1 MSIKP
6 EPGPP
11 AIRRTA
17 ISRVAFA
24 LLAVVAVL
32 SVGVIAALLLQQ
44 RADALTA
51 GEKLGI
57 AFVQLADEQTSRSL
71 QIAEQTLQLA
81 EVRLSAAV
89 AAGRDSEEAIRT
101 DFQELITAHPFLRAI
116 WVADERGRMIHN
128 SDADNVGTDLSER
141 PYYRHHRDH
150 PASGF
155 MIGSPTLS
163 RTKGTWFIPVS
174 QTLRRASGEFA
185 GVMVGALE
193 PRFFDRIWRLGC
205 SQNCVITLFRD
216 DRVLMMRSPLEERLM
231 GTVLPPGPITPL
243 LRAGEVSGNFELASP
258 IDGQK
263 RLVAWRRLDAYPS
276 FFIIVAQPTA
286 GVLADW
292 WRVVWIS
299 VVGWT
304 VVVAAL
310 AALTA
315 LLAREWRVRN
325 AADERSRLLFE
336 ASPYPIYAIDRQSQ
350 RFTAANDAAV
360 AQYGWS
366 REEFLSM
373 GVDDLYLPEDVPA
386 VHAAREKVLPG
397 LLQQGISGA
406 TRVLE
411 GLHQRTKGG
420 DIIDVE
426 LNLRLIELDGR
437 LTTLVMARN
446 ITDRVRAERA
456 RQAAETQARESQER
470 YRLLFESVPY
480 PVVVTDRR
488 TMRLLA
494 VNDATTRLYGWSREE
509 LLAMVIEDFYL
520 PEDRAASTARRQG
533 FSANT
538 TQIVRGVRH
547 LRKDGALIDIEL
559 AVRFLEYDGQPA
571 ALAIVVDVTD
581 RIRADLAHKAAEE
594 QLRQSQKMEAVGQLT
609 GGIAHDFNNIL
620 TVILA
625 NIDALQEEENVGAPV
640 AARLERVS
648 KAVQRASDLTRQLL
662 AYSRKQPLR
671 PQRTNINDLVTTTG
685 SLLRRS
691 LGAQVEIESVL
702 ADGLWP
708 VSVDRTQL
716 ETALVNLC
724 VNARDAMPDG
734 GRLSIETANVTLDAE
749 HVARNPD
756 AIIGDHVM
764 LAVTDTG
771 SGMAPNV
778 AARVFEPFFTTKGIG
793 KGTGLGL
800 SMVYGFI
807 KQSKGHIAVESALGR
822 GTTFRLYLPRGKK
835 GQVDKTPE
843 PRMEVVGGKE
853 RILVVE
859 DEPNVRAGAVLQLR
873 SLGYTVSEAPDGA
886 AGVAAFEAASP
897 PFDLLLTDVVMPGR
911 LNGKALADEVA
922 RRWPATRIVFMSG
935 YSDNALT
942 EDGRL
947 SAGVLL
953 LSKPF
958 RKADLA
964 SIVRRALG

>member
-1 MSIKP
+1 MSIQP
-6 EPGPP
+6 RPGSP
-11 AIRRTA
+11 AIRRIA
-17 ISRVAFA
+17 ISRGAFV
-24 LLAVVAVL
+24 LLAVGAVL
-32 SVGVIAALLLQQ
+32 SAGVIVASLLQQ
-44 RADALTA
+44 RVDALAA
-51 GEKLGI
+51 GEKLGS

-81 EVRLSAAV
+81 EVRLSAAI
-89 AAGRDSEEAIRT
+89 AAGRGSEAAMRT
-101 DFQELITAHPFLRAI
+101 DFRELIAAHPFLRAI
-116 WVADERGRMIHN
+116 WVADERGRLVYD
-128 SDADNVGTDLSER
+128 SDVGSIGVDLTER
-141 PYYRHHRDH
+141 PYFKHHRDR
-150 PASGF
+150 PESGF
-155 MIGSPTLS
+155 MIGAPTRS
-163 RTKGTWFIPVS
+163 RTNGTWFIPVS
-174 QTLRRASGEFA
+174 QTLRRPGGEFA
-185 GVMVGALE
+185 GVIVGALE

-205 SQNCVITLFRD
+205 AQDCMISLFRD
-216 DRVLMMRSPLEERLM
+216 DRVLMMRSPLEERLLA
-231 GTVLPPGPITPL
+231 TILPPGPITPL
-243 LRAGEVSGNFELASP
+243 LKAGQVSGNFELASP
-258 IDGQK
+258 IDGEK

-292 WRVVWIS
+292 WRAVWIS

-310 AALTA
+310 AGLIV
-315 LLAREWRVRN
+315 LLSREWRVRH

-336 ASPYPIYAIDRQSQ
+336 ASPYPIYAIDRQTQ

-373 GVDDLYLPEDVPA
+373 GVDDLYRPEDVPA
-386 VHAAREKVLPG
+386 VHAARQKILPG

-411 GLHQRTKGG
+411 GLQQRTKSG

-446 ITDRVRAERA
+446 VTDRVRAERA
-456 RQAAETQARESQER
+456 RQAAETQALESQER

-509 LLAMVIEDFYL
+509 LLAMVIEDFYR
-520 PEDRAASTARRQG
+520 PEDRAASISRRQG
-533 FSANT
+533 FSADV

-547 LRKDGALIDIEL
+547 LRKDGTLIDIEL
-559 AVRFLEYDGQPA
+559 AVRFLEYDGRAA

-581 RIRADLAHKAAEE
+581 RLRADLAHKAAEE

-625 NIDALQEEENVGAPV
+625 NIDALQEEENVDPPV

-662 AYSRKQPLR
+662 AYSRKQSLR

-685 SLLRRS
+685 NLLRRS
-691 LGAQVEIESVL
+691 LGAQIEIDQSL
-702 ADGLWP
+702 ANDLWP
-708 VSVDRTQL
+708 VNVDRTQL

-734 GRLSIETANVTLDAE
+734 GRLSIETANVTLDAAY
-749 HVARNPD
+749 VTRNPD
-756 AIIGDHVM
+756 ATIGDHVM

-771 SGMAPNV
+771 SGMAPDV
-778 AARVFEPFFTTKGIG
+778 AARVFEPFFTTKGVG

-807 KQSKGHIAVESALGR
+807 KQSKGHIAVDSAVGR
-822 GTTFRLYLPRGKK
+822 GTTFRLHLPRGKD
-835 GQVDKTPE
+835 GQMEKAGE
-843 PRMEVVGGKE
+843 QKIEVVGGKE
-853 RILVVE
+853 RILVAE
-859 DEPNVRAGAVLQLR
+859 DEPNVRAGAVLQLK
-873 SLGYTVSEAPDGA
+873 SLGYTVSEASDGA
-886 AGVAAFEAASP
+886 AGVAAFEAASQ

-964 SIVRRALG
+964 TIVRKALG